1 MSISKIFECYFV
13 SKDKEC
19 KKCQVFQSYD
29 SKVLNELSTWIEN
42 LLDEVIFE
50 NSAER
55 GDRES
60 VDYLLHIWKQK

>member
-1 MSISKIFECYFV
+1 MSISKIFECYLFRRI
-13 SKDKEC
+13 
-19 KKCQVFQSYD
+19 QSVQSAKSFNLMMLKMLD
-29 SKVLNELSTWIEN
+29 DLSTWNEN

-60 VDYLLHIWKQK
+60 VYYLLHIWKQN

>member
-1 MSISKIFECYFV
+1 MLFWFERQKCT
-13 SKDKEC
+13 
-19 KKCQVFQSYD
+19 KCQVFQSYD
-29 SKVLNELSTWIEN
+29 SKMLDELSTWNEN

-60 VDYLLHIWKQK
+60 VDCLLHTWKQK